1 MVDFEQ
7 VNVNLDLTTSKL
19 TNKSYISYL
28 QIFADL
34 YFSIF
39 HEHLIWMKWHLMNCL
54 SNSFSTYV
62 FYLQNQ
68 IFRLSVFASGFVPVA
83 WIEEN
88 VNVIV
93 QLSN

>member
-39 HEHLIWMKWHLMNCL
+39 HEHLI
-54 SNSFSTYV
+54 
-62 FYLQNQ
+62 
-68 IFRLSVFASGFVPVA
+68 
-83 WIEEN
+83 
-88 VNVIV
+88 
-93 QLSN
+93 